1 MKIKTDFV
9 TNSSSTCFVV
19 MCKGDFTF
27 EKFIVSVGLSE
38 ESPFKDVFEE
48 LFDYIKP
55 KLIPFLE
62 FISNDRWHKD
72 GQTEEEFITSNF
84 SKRTYERIITSEQN
98 GFEVYMGRLLSDD
111 GEIISFFCTSSFVI
125 ESDNLVIDATN
136 DGW

>member
-1 MKIKTDFV
+1 MKIKTDFI

-55 KLIPFLE
+55 KLIPFRE

>member
-55 KLIPFLE
+55 KLIPFRE